1 MKNHQAVILV
11 AGGTGER
18 SGQKI
23 PKQFVEI
30 LNKPII
36 LHSAEKFFYYNSQI
50 VVVVVCHNTYTEKCQ
65 NLFRQYLPDA
75 ENIYYTN
82 GGETRFHSV
91 KNGLEFLRQINFEG
105 VVAVHDAARPCVSV
119 SLIKRCFEI
128 AAQKRNAIPS
138 VPLNESIRQ
147 IKDDNNT
154 MVFRENYRIVQT
166 PQCANFS
173 TLYNAF
179 QQPYQ
184 PVFTDDANVLET
196 FGEIIHLIDGE
207 TTNIKITYPMDF
219 IIAENILSSQQKIS
233 L

>member
-65 NLFRQYLPDA
+65 NLFRQYFPDMK
-75 ENIYYTN
+75 NIYYTI

-91 KNGLEFLRQINFEG
+91 KNGLECLRQINFDG
-105 VVAVHDAARPCVSV
+105 IVAVHDAARPCVSV
-119 SLIKRCFEI
+119 SLIKRCFEL
-128 AAQKRNAIPS
+128 AAQKGNAIPS

-154 MVFRENYRIVQT
+154 MAFREHYKIVQT
-166 PQCANFS
+166 PQCADFS
-173 TLYNAF
+173 ILYNAF
-179 QQPYQ
+179 RQPYQ
-184 PVFTDDANVLET
+184 PVFTDEANVLET
-196 FGEIIHLIDGE
+196 YGQKIFLTEGDSF
-207 TTNIKITYPMDF
+207 NIKITYPVDF